1 MGAALLDKTLTQF
14 IISVKGVD
22 ITLNGYDLILDFDY
36 RGLSPK
42 FEDATRARL
51 KDKKCLEYHGFKVYS
66 QNDEDG
72 IIEEIFNR
80 VGTTNKIFIEFGV
93 ENGLECNS
101 HYLLFKGWRGLWID
115 GGETHVKEIQKKFAP
130 VIANGKL
137 NVLNAFITR
146 ENINELFVAGNV
158 TGEIDLLSIDID
170 GNDWHVWK
178 AIDVVKP
185 RIVVIEYNAKFPP
198 NCEWKQAYDKYHI
211 WDGSDWHGASLKSL
225 ELLGRELGYQLVGTS
240 FNGVNAFFV
249 RKDLAKDLFIEP
261 ATAENLY
268 NPARSFVKYKNHHP
282 ARYCLVGQRENF
294 GLLNYK
300 TNCDAVPFMNFTDE
314 FRAENYSFRVMK
326 SQRAWIIVRNK
337 TKVALPYFVLPD
349 DVEQI
354 SDATLTAMLPDGKIV
369 GQTPVQESGLLEMNF
384 PPADEPWQVMFDLS
398 KTFVGK
404 DGNAHG
410 LAIIFEVR

>member
-1 MGAALLDKTLTQF
+1 M
-14 IISVKGVD
+14 
-22 ITLNGYDLILDFDY
+22 NGYDLISDSAH

-51 KDKKCLEYHGFKVYS
+51 KDKKCLEYYGFKVYS

-93 ENGLECNS
+93 QNGLECNS

-115 GGETHVKEIQKKFAP
+115 GGETYVKEIQEKFAP

-185 RIVVIEYNAKFPP
+185 RVVVIEYNAKFPP
-198 NCEWKQAYDKYHI
+198 NCEWIQAYDRHHI
-211 WDGSDWHGASLKSL
+211 WDDSDWHGASLKSL

-249 RKDLAKDLFIEP
+249 RKDLAHDLFIEP

-268 NPARSFVKYKNHHP
+268 NPARLFISYQNYHP
-282 ARYCLVGQRENF
+282 AKYCLVDQKENF

-300 TNCDAVPFMNFTDE
+300 PNCDAVPLENFYDE
-314 FRAENYSFRVMK
+314 IRQDNFSFCVMRDK
-326 SQRAWIIVRNK
+326 ISSVLVRNK
-337 TKVALPYFVLPD
+337 NKVVLPYFVSTQYAKQIAGATLKIFVEDEFTSEVSVEAHGLIEINLPP
-349 DVEQI
+349 
-354 SDATLTAMLPDGKIV
+354 SDAPLKVTL
-369 GQTPVQESGLLEMNF
+369 E
-384 PPADEPWQVMFDLS
+384 LS
-398 KTFVGK
+398 KAFVTEK
-404 DGNAHG
+404 NEKFG
-410 LAIIFEVR
+410 LAIIFEVN